1 MKFIKKIK
9 QVKEKLKNPKTRS
22 LTLLGLYALFF
33 IFVFIFINVN
43 TNTNTQ
49 VDEKLELSP
58 IENYKNM
65 KSYQYK
71 ITLFSNTLKEASG
84 TFYLDTSLFNYE
96 FNKYYYE
103 ENLLYLIDNDSY
115 YLSSIDYNIIKLF
128 NNNFYYLLKDLKEE
142 STTTYNDGKMD
153 LNYVVDANLFYN
165 YFFEED
171 KFYDT
176 KVNLIIK
183 CDETNITNISI
194 DLTNLG
200 IELYKI
206 DIEYSNINN
215 IKNLEFNKE
224 NYIYRE

>member
-1 MKFIKKIK
+1 MKSIKKIK
-9 QVKEKLKNPKTRS
+9 QVKEKLKNPKSRS
-22 LTLLGLYALFF
+22 LTLLGLYAIFF

-43 TNTNTQ
+43 TPTSTQ
-49 VDEKLELSP
+49 EIKELSP

-84 TFYLDTSLFNYE
+84 TFYLNTSLFNYE

-103 ENLLYLIDNDSY
+103 ENLLYLVDNDSY
-115 YLSSIDYNIIKLF
+115 YLSSIDYNITKLL
-128 NNNFYYLLKDLKEE
+128 NNNLYYLLKDLKEE
-142 STTTYNDGKMD
+142 STTTYNDGKKD
-153 LNYVVDANLFYN
+153 LSYVVDANLFYN
-165 YFFEED
+165 YFFDEESA
-171 KFYDT
+171 YET

-183 CDETNITNISI
+183 CDGTNITNISI